1 MAIIKCRECGNP
13 VSDKAVRCP
22 HCGCVINAN
31 GAQPQN
37 GKPEE
42 RPAAPYQGSSG
53 SSRPVV
59 AIVVALSIVAVLAL
73 GAVGFFCYRLIEH
86 NEYADDYRLDSVP
99 SETSVSYGNDDYA
112 ASDGADSSYGD
123 YDYSLDSLERA
134 AEITAERDLEYAD
147 ISGLSTEELRILRN
161 WIFAKHGYIFH
172 SEDLQEY
179 FGAKDWYT
187 PVSTNVTAELTDV
200 ERRNVA
206 FIKRYE

>member
-1 MAIIKCRECGNP
+1 
-13 VSDKAVRCP
+13 
-22 HCGCVINAN
+22 
-31 GAQPQN
+31 
-37 GKPEE
+37 
-42 RPAAPYQGSSG
+42 
-53 SSRPVV
+53 
-59 AIVVALSIVAVLAL
+59 LAL

-99 SETSVSYGNDDYA
+99 SEVSPTYGNGNDSYA
-112 ASDGADSSYGD
+112 SSDGSDSSYD
-123 YDYSLDSLERA
+123 DYSPDPLERA

-161 WIFAKHGYIFH
+161 WIFARHGYIFH

-187 PVSTNVTAELTDV
+187 PISTNVTAELTDV